1 MSFGNVTSE
10 VTDFSID
17 PGIFLFGLV
26 AIIAVQLLK
35 NNSPDLE
42 EESNEENVRRNKRN

>member
-26 AIIAVQLLK
+26 TVIVIQLLK
-35 NNSPDLE
+35 NNSPELE
-42 EESNEENVRRNKRN
+42 EKPNEENVRRNNRI